1 LNEIP
6 LTRNGKVDRNALQA
20 PSRTRVDVAAR
31 FVAPRTTVERQLAEI
46 WQTVLSLDRV
56 GIHDNFFELGGHSL
70 AATDVVCQIFQRFQL
85 EISPKLFFD
94 APTVAETAAAI
105 AMHQVK
111 SIDGEELKS
120 LLEAVESLSEE
131 ETARCLEE
139 EVE

>member
-1 LNEIP
+1 
-6 LTRNGKVDRNALQA
+6 
-20 PSRTRVDVAAR
+20 
-31 FVAPRTTVERQLAEI
+31 
-46 WQTVLSLDRV
+46 
-56 GIHDNFFELGGHSL
+56 
-70 AATDVVCQIFQRFQL
+70 
-85 EISPKLFFD
+85 LFFD

-131 ETARCLEE
+131 EAARCLEE